1 MPALKSFVGVSQILF
16 GSDYPFV
23 DPATVV
29 KGLSVCGFTADELR
43 AIDRD
48 NAVKL
53 LPKWS
58 PGKK

>member
-23 DPATVV
+23 DPAAVV
-29 KGLSVCGFTADELR
+29 KGLSVFGFTADELR
-43 AIDRD
+43 AINRD